1 MKKFTTSDRLKQIL
15 ADRHIKQVDIIEAAK
30 PFSEKYNIKL
40 NKNDLSQYIHGKS
53 EPGQS
58 KLSILGMAL
67 NVSEAWLMGYDV
79 PMERNNPENKEGA
92 PSENLFEKYPNI
104 IPVPEMRKVPLLG
117 AIACGEPIYREE
129 DEWISLPNDI
139 KADFCLRCQGDSMI
153 DARINDGDIV
163 FIRTCPEVENGQIAA
178 VSIDNE
184 VTLKRVFYY
193 PEKSRLVLYPEN
205 KAYEPFVYMN
215 EELKDVRILGRAV
228 MFLSGVK

>member
-1 MKKFTTSDRLKQIL
+1 MTIGKRIKDLRTSLDMTQDELAKLTGYKSRSSIQKIESGERDITQSTIAAFAKALKVTPSVIMGWEENNENNT
-15 ADRHIKQVDIIEAAK
+15 APDY
-30 PFSEKYNIKL
+30 SNIK
-40 NKNDLSQYIHGKS
+40 G
-53 EPGQS
+53 
-58 KLSILGMAL
+58 
-67 NVSEAWLMGYDV
+67 
-79 PMERNNPENKEGA
+79 
-92 PSENLFEKYPNI
+92 I
-104 IPVPEMRKVPLLG
+104 IPLPEMQKIPLLG

-163 FIRTCPEVENGQIAA
+163 FIKACPEVENGQIAA

-193 PEKSRLVLYPEN
+193 PEKNKLVLYPEN

-215 EELKDVRILGRAV
+215 EELNDIRILGRAV
-228 MFLSGVK
+228 VFLSRAK

>member
-1 MKKFTTSDRLKQIL
+1 MTIGKRIKDLRTSLDMTQDELAKLTGYKSRSSIQKIESGERDITQSTIAAFAKALKVTPSVIMGWEENNENNTVP
-15 ADRHIKQVDIIEAAK
+15 DY
-30 PFSEKYNIKL
+30 SNIKGIMPL
-40 NKNDLSQYIHGKS
+40 
-53 EPGQS
+53 
-58 KLSILGMAL
+58 
-67 NVSEAWLMGYDV
+67 
-79 PMERNNPENKEGA
+79 
-92 PSENLFEKYPNI
+92 
-104 IPVPEMRKVPLLG
+104 PEMRKVPLLG

-163 FIRTCPEVENGQIAA
+163 FIKACPEVENGQIAA

-193 PEKSRLVLYPEN
+193 PEKNKLVLYPEN

-215 EELKDVRILGRAV
+215 EELNDIRILGRAV
-228 MFLSGVK
+228 VFLSRAK

>member
-1 MKKFTTSDRLKQIL
+1 MTIGKRIKDLRTSLDMTQDELAKLTGYKSRSSIQKIESGERDITQSTIAAFAKALKVTPSVIMGWEENNENNTTPDYS
-15 ADRHIKQVDIIEAAK
+15 HIKGIM
-30 PFSEKYNIKL
+30 PL
-40 NKNDLSQYIHGKS
+40 
-53 EPGQS
+53 
-58 KLSILGMAL
+58 
-67 NVSEAWLMGYDV
+67 
-79 PMERNNPENKEGA
+79 
-92 PSENLFEKYPNI
+92 
-104 IPVPEMRKVPLLG
+104 PEMRKVPLLG

-163 FIRTCPEVENGQIAA
+163 FIKACPEVENGQIAA

-193 PEKSRLVLYPEN
+193 PEKNKLVLYPEN

-215 EELKDVRILGRAV
+215 EELNDIRILGRAV
-228 MFLSGVK
+228 VFLSRAK

>member
-1 MKKFTTSDRLKQIL
+1 MTIGKRIKDLRTSLDMTQDELAKLTGYKSRSSIQKIESGERDITQSTIAAFAKALKVTPSVI
-15 ADRHIKQVDIIEAAK
+15 
-30 PFSEKYNIKL
+30 
-40 NKNDLSQYIHGKS
+40 
-53 EPGQS
+53 
-58 KLSILGMAL
+58 
-67 NVSEAWLMGYDV
+67 MGW
-79 PMERNNPENKEGA
+79 EENKENNTA
-92 PSENLFEKYPNI
+92 PDYSNI
-104 IPVPEMRKVPLLG
+104 KGIMPLPEMRKVPLLG

-163 FIRTCPEVENGQIAA
+163 FIKACPEVENGQIAA

-193 PEKSRLVLYPEN
+193 PEKNKLVLYPEN

-215 EELKDVRILGRAV
+215 EELNDIRILGRAV
-228 MFLSGVK
+228 VFLSRAK